1 MASATTLLVAIATV
15 AAAAPLVAQRY
26 ATDDLAERLRGDA
39 AIVADLSR
47 DAFVRRDTGEL
58 DALAR
63 RAASAAGIRITLIAV
78 DGEVLG
84 ESDEDRRQMEDHA
97 GRPEIAAALRGEV
110 GRSVRHSAT
119 VGRDLLYVAVPVRD
133 AGRIVGV
140 VRTALAVER
149 LDEHGA
155 RLASAILLAAVAGA
169 VVALA
174 VAAVLG
180 RAITRPLRELAASA
194 RAGGLARPP
203 QSATIEVQ
211 ELADALARASRE
223 AATERR
229 ATEAER
235 DRLATLVRELGDAVL
250 IADGD
255 ERITLANPAAE
266 RLLSAGSLVGR
277 RLHEVVREHEILE
290 AVRLAREHGGDA
302 TAEVER
308 LDPSRSVRVLARAL
322 PGGEMLIT
330 MQDLT
335 RVRRLETVRRDFVAN
350 VSHDLRTPI
359 ASLKAMVEALEGGAI
374 GDATVARDF
383 LARMRNEVDDLAQL
397 VSELLTL
404 SRVESGED
412 RPRLED
418 VAPRDLVEAA
428 VARLG
433 PLAAR
438 SQVSLTT
445 ASLNELPSVVADIE
459 KIAQVLTNLIHNAIK
474 FTPGGGSIEVSAMR
488 DDGTVR
494 FRVRDTGVGIA
505 RDELDRVFERFYKGE
520 RSRAGGGTGL
530 GLAIAKH
537 IVQAH
542 GGEIGVASEGPGR
555 GSTFS
560 FTLPV
565 AGRA

>member
-39 AIVADLSR
+39 AIVADLAR

-155 RLASAILLAAVAGA
+155 RLASAILLAAVVGGI
-169 VVALA
+169 VALA

-194 RAGGLARPP
+194 RAGALARPP